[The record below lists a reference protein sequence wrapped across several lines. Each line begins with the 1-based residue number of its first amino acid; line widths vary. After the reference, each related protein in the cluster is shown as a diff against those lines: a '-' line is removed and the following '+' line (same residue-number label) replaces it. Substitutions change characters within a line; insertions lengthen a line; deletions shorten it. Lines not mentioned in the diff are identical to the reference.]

1 MFSICLLLC
10 GDIHPCPGP
19 ARSARIIK
27 TPRYPCVRCGKAVR
41 DNSPAVWCDCCDEWT
56 HLACSVVSSE
66 MYQEMVDKG
75 MTFSHQCNKCLLS
88 QAQPLFP
95 TDEDPSDDFDIISG
109 LGDKDNSG
117 TKPATTND
125 GWREHLPSKMPLY
138 KFECF
143 EKKGLHCLHLNVRS
157 LLSKIDE
164 LKIIA
169 QQSRAAVIAVTETWL
184 DCSVLD
190 NEINIAGYVVIR
202 RDGQRDG
209 GGVCLYIRSDLA
221 FNPRSDI
228 SHPDVEKIWVEL
240 LLPHFRPILIGA
252 CYRPPTANNFYTLFE
267 NSCIDKE
274 RFLDLE
280 TIVLGDF
287 NTDVLRP
294 STTLYK
300 SLNHLM
306 YLCNWSQLINEPTRV
321 TPVQSLLWIL

>member
-10 GDIHPCPGP
+10 GHIHPCPGP
-19 ARSARIIK
+19 ARPARIIK

-41 DNSPAVWCDCCDEWT
+41 DNSPAVSCDCCDEWT

-190 NEINIAGYVVIR
+190 NVINIAGSRVGER
-202 RDGQRDG
+202 RGTQY
-209 GGVCLYIRSDLA
+209 GV
-221 FNPRSDI
+221 
-228 SHPDVEKIWVEL
+228 
-240 LLPHFRPILIGA
+240 
-252 CYRPPTANNFYTLFE
+252 
-267 NSCIDKE
+267 
-274 RFLDLE
+274 
-280 TIVLGDF
+280 
-287 NTDVLRP
+287 
-294 STTLYK
+294 
-300 SLNHLM
+300 
-306 YLCNWSQLINEPTRV
+306 
-321 TPVQSLLWIL
+321 